1 MEFKNVEFK
10 EEKCFG
16 IEKHIT
22 PADKKQGV
30 INDLWMTF
38 VESIDYKTAGDLYG
52 VSRNFDIATQ
62 EFDYSAC
69 AGINAPILKEFTKQE
84 ITIPGG
90 KYAKFSSKGIMNAE
104 TIEKFYTDVFTFT
117 MVGGEI
123 TPDMERGIN
132 SFELYDESYLG
143 MDNPESVYYLLIP
156 IK

>member
-1 MEFKNVEFK
+1 MKFENVEFK
-10 EEKCFG
+10 EQRCFG
-16 IEKHIT
+16 IEKHVT
-22 PADKKQGV
+22 AADKKQGV

-38 VESIDYKTAGDLYG
+38 VESIDYKAAGNLYG
-52 VSRNFDIATQ
+52 VSKNFDITTQ

-69 AGINAPILKEFTKQE
+69 AHIDTPILKEFTKKE

-123 TPDMERGIN
+123 TPDMGRGIN

-143 MDNPESVYYLLIP
+143 IDNPESVYYLLIP

>member
-1 MEFKNVEFK
+1 MKFENIEFK
-10 EEKCFG
+10 EHKCLG
-16 IEKHIT
+16 IEEHIT
-22 PADKKQGV
+22 AIDKKQGI
-30 INDLWMTF
+30 INNLWMTF
-38 VESIDYKTAGDLYG
+38 VESIDYKTAEDLYG
-52 VSRNFDIATQ
+52 VSKNFDMTTQ

-69 AGINAPILKEFTKQE
+69 ADINTPILKEFTKKE

-90 KYAKFSSKGIMNAE
+90 RYAKFKSKGIMNAE

-143 MDNPESVYYLLIP
+143 MDDPESVYYLLIP